1 MRLKRGIQLCSLL
14 LTLPWTSMFCG
25 VADAADSPRA
35 AFKKYHA
42 ALKNKDGAA
51 LRAMVSKDDL
61 RVLEES
67 GLRADTL
74 LLAAADRAPAK
85 IPETRNERINGDT
98 ATLEYR
104 EGDRWETLR
113 FVKEDGT
120 WKISVGE

>member
-1 MRLKRGIQLCSLL
+1 
-14 LTLPWTSMFCG
+14 MFCG
-25 VADAADSPRA
+25 AADSAGSPKA
-35 AFKKYHA
+35 AFKKYYA

-51 LRAMVSKDDL
+51 LRAMVSKEYL

-74 LLAAADRAPAK
+74 LLAAADRAPEK
-85 IPETRNERINGDT
+85 MPETRNERIKGDT

-104 EGDRWETLR
+104 EGDSWETLR
-113 FVKEDGT
+113 FVKEDGV